1 MPGTDAKDPLHRSV
15 MQQGRAAQHLAIRIL
30 REKGCLAVRAVGSQS
45 LVHIIAWRERDCP
58 IYIRIKRARRSA
70 AGASEV
76 VSRWSHDI
84 TQLRNLLKTIGGSVQ
99 FWVYSRKMGWQFY
112 EVLPGGIAEVS
123 EPTGSP
129 FR

>member
-1 MPGTDAKDPLHRSV
+1 MPGTDVKDPLHRSV
-15 MQQGRAAQHLAIRIL
+15 MQQGRVAQHLALRIL
-30 REKGCLAVRAVGSQS
+30 QDRGFISVRAIGSQS
-45 LVHIIAWRERDCP
+45 LIHIITWRERDCP

-70 AGASEV
+70 AGAADV

-84 TQLRNLLKTIGGSVQ
+84 TQLRNLLRMIGGSVQ

-123 EPTGSP
+123 EPAGSP